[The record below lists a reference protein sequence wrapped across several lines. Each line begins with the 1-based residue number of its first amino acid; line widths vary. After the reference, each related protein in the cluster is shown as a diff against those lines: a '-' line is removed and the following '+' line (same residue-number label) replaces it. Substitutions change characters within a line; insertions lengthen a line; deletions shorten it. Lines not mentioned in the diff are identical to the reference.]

1 MSTNISPFSKPKY
14 VMLKPAGAACNMRCD
29 YCYYLE
35 KKNLYQQQRRQIL
48 SEDMLEKF
56 VEQYMNIQTTP
67 SVLFTWHGG
76 EPLMRP
82 ITFYQKA
89 LELQKKYAN
98 GRQIDNA
105 IQTNGTLIT
114 DEWARFFRKNNF
126 LVGVSIDGPEEM
138 HNAYRLTQQGKPS
151 WQQVMRGIR
160 TLNRHN
166 VEWNAMATV
175 NNLNADSPEAFYHF
189 FKEINCHFIQ
199 FTPVVERLYRHQ
211 DGRTLASP
219 IDGAWAELAPFSVT
233 PKQWGNFLCRL
244 FDEWVREDVG
254 NYFIQMFD
262 STLAGWMD
270 MEPSVCSLAK
280 TCGHAAVMEAN
291 GDIYVCDHYV
301 FPQFKLGNIAEHTLT
316 ELMYSAAQNDFG
328 QNKEKLLT
336 TQCRQCDYL
345 FACHGE
351 CPRNRFSISA
361 DGQKGHNYLC
371 QGYYRFFKHVSR
383 YMDYM
388 KYQLQHEQAPANIM
402 EWIKS
407 GEPEYR
413 H

>member
-1 MSTNISPFSKPKY
+1 
-14 VMLKPAGAACNMRCD
+14 MLKPAGAACNMRCD

-199 FTPVVERLYRHQ
+199 I
-211 DGRTLASP
+211 GRA
-219 IDGAWAELAPFSVT
+219 
-233 PKQWGNFLCRL
+233 
-244 FDEWVREDVG
+244 
-254 NYFIQMFD
+254 
-262 STLAGWMD
+262 
-270 MEPSVCSLAK
+270 
-280 TCGHAAVMEAN
+280 
-291 GDIYVCDHYV
+291 
-301 FPQFKLGNIAEHTLT
+301 
-316 ELMYSAAQNDFG
+316 
-328 QNKEKLLT
+328 
-336 TQCRQCDYL
+336 
-345 FACHGE
+345 
-351 CPRNRFSISA
+351 
-361 DGQKGHNYLC
+361 
-371 QGYYRFFKHVSR
+371 HV
-383 YMDYM
+383 
-388 KYQLQHEQAPANIM
+388 
-402 EWIKS
+402 
-407 GEPEYR
+407 
-413 H
+413 

>member
-219 IDGAWAELAPFSVT
+219 IDGAWAGLAPFSVT

>member
-1 MSTNISPFSKPKY
+1 
-14 VMLKPAGAACNMRCD
+14 MLKPAGAACNMRCD

-211 DGRTLASP
+211 DGRTLASL

>member
-280 TCGHAAVMEAN
+280 T
-291 GDIYVCDHYV
+291 
-301 FPQFKLGNIAEHTLT
+301 
-316 ELMYSAAQNDFG
+316 
-328 QNKEKLLT
+328 
-336 TQCRQCDYL
+336 
-345 FACHGE
+345 
-351 CPRNRFSISA
+351 
-361 DGQKGHNYLC
+361 
-371 QGYYRFFKHVSR
+371 
-383 YMDYM
+383 
-388 KYQLQHEQAPANIM
+388 
-402 EWIKS
+402 
-407 GEPEYR
+407 
-413 H
+413 